1 MTKLA
6 LKNPIFV
13 LMLCIALM
21 VFAGVVTPR
30 MSVDTFPELSPP
42 VLVIGTKASGMGPK
56 DVEKTITWRLEK
68 AVSATPGVDH
78 VESLSRSGLS
88 VIFVWLKWGT
98 DLNAAQSMV
107 QQQVG
112 FAMSSVPKTLGII
125 PPFILQYDPSNA
137 PVLQVAVYGGGLSA
151 SQLYDYAANNV
162 EPQIEG
168 IAGVASAS
176 VNGGKERQ
184 INVIVDPAKAA
195 ARGLSSS
202 DVAKAVERAN
212 ALLPSGRFNPPT
224 FSANVYTNAVA
235 THVEDIGDAVIK
247 VDNGA
252 PVLIK
257 DVARIEDGGSKDA
270 QAVAING
277 ETGVYLNV
285 LRVPGGNV
293 VAINDEIKRIVT
305 GLKDLPPGLK
315 VEPIFDQ
322 STFVRGTIDG
332 LKKEIFQA
340 LILIGMVI
348 LLFLQSPRSVLIAA
362 IAVPVSFAIILIVLY
377 LTGQSLNAFTLG
389 GLTLSMGPLVDIS
402 VVVLESV
409 HRSSHGKNRVY
420 AALHGTNA
428 VAVAA
433 LAATLATIAVLLP
446 VALLAGLAKKLF
458 VPLAITVAT
467 GMVAGYLVSMIVT
480 PVACRYLLPKVHKE
494 PGKIARAVGHAV
506 NAVAR
511 RYADTLRVV
520 LGYRVW
526 VILAAIALVASSVWA
541 SARLPTTFFPDID
554 EGMECVYVRFTPGT
568 SLEDASRMTGEMAET
583 LKRELPPNTVK
594 LMLTNV
600 GSPSKARSA
609 MTSPNMGTHQAF
621 ILVELTEASKRAS
634 IQGGDQREIAD
645 RMREILQHTYPGVD
659 FLQAPGG
666 LVASVFS
673 NGYIAPLVVEVRGN
687 DLEDMLEQSRAVAEV
702 ARTVP
707 GIRDVYVRLEN
718 DYPELRVDTD
728 RETAG
733 LVGVTARDAA
743 QTALEATLGNV
754 NTPAVW
760 TDPSNGQSYY
770 VVTYY
775 DDAIVKDT
783 AAIGEVPVR
792 VAANGAAVSLGAYG
806 HIRREVGPV
815 LVERNQLTRAAHI
828 YMQTER
834 RDIGS
839 AAAELEEKLKHD
851 KRTAKATFSFVGQ
864 VELMRTTFGGL
875 GVALGLAVMVVF
887 MIMATQFKSLRLP
900 FVLLFTIPVSLVGI
914 VGALMAAGQGFSITA
929 LMGVLMVIG
938 IAVSNGILMVDHAN
952 RSLESGLSAIDAMVH
967 AARVRFTPI
976 AMTSLATIFGLLPT
990 ALGLDEASAS
1000 NRPLALA
1007 VVGGL
1012 FSSTC
1017 LSLFLVPTMFTLLAR
1032 KKTID
1037 LEEEG
1042 VLSHHH
1048 HHTRP
1053 HEDLAPAE

>member
-1 MTKLA
+1 MTRLA

-13 LMLCIALM
+13 LMLCVGLV

-56 DVEKTITWRLEK
+56 DVEKTLTWRLEK

-78 VESLSRSGLS
+78 VESISRSGLS
-88 VIFVWLKWGT
+88 IIFVWLKWGT
-98 DLNAAQSMV
+98 DLNAAQSVV
-107 QQQVG
+107 QQQVA

-137 PVLQVAVYGGGLSA
+137 PVIQVAVSGGGLSA
-151 SQLYDYAANNV
+151 AQLYDYAANNV
-162 EPQIEG
+162 EPLIEG
-168 IAGVASAS
+168 IPGVASAS
-176 VNGGKERQ
+176 PNGGKERQ
-184 INVIVDPAKAA
+184 INVIVDPAKCA

-202 DVAKAVERAN
+202 DVAKAIDRAN

-224 FSANVYTNAVA
+224 FSANVYTNAVPTA
-235 THVEDIGDAVIK
+235 VDEIGDAIIK
-247 VDNGA
+247 LGEGGK
-252 PVLIK
+252 PVLIR

-270 QAVAING
+270 QAVMING
-277 ETGVYLNV
+277 EVGVYLNV

-293 VAINDEIKRIVT
+293 VEINEQIKKIV
-305 GLKDLPPGLK
+305 GNLKDLPPGVK

-322 STFVRGTIDG
+322 ATFVRGTIDG

-340 LILIGMVI
+340 LVLIGVVI

-362 IAVPVSFAIILIVLY
+362 IAVPISFAIILIVLY
-377 LTGQSLNAFTLG
+377 VTGQSLNAFTLG

-402 VVVLESV
+402 VVVLESI
-409 HRSSHGKNRVY
+409 HRSSRGRNRVA
-420 AALHGTNA
+420 AALHGANA
-428 VAVAA
+428 IAIAA
-433 LAATLATIAVLLP
+433 LAATLSTIAVLLP
-446 VALLAGLAKKLF
+446 VVLLAGLAKKLF
-458 VPLAITVAT
+458 VPLALTVAT
-467 GMVAGYLVSMIVT
+467 GMIAGYVVSMIVT
-480 PVACRYLLPKVHKE
+480 PVACRYFLPKVHEE
-494 PGKIARAVGHAV
+494 PGRLAKALQQGVDAI
-506 NAVAR
+506 AR
-511 RYADTLRVV
+511 RYSQLLRSV
-520 LGYRVW
+520 LGFRVW
-526 VILAAIALVASSVWA
+526 VILAAGVLVASSVYA
-541 SARLPTTFFPDID
+541 SSRLPTTFFPDID
-554 EGMECVYVRFTPGT
+554 ESMECVYVRFTPGT
-568 SLEDASRMTGEMAET
+568 SLVDASAKTVEMANTIKE
-583 LKRELPPNTVK
+583 KLPAGTVK
-594 LMLTNV
+594 LVLTNV

-609 MTSPNMGTHQAF
+609 MTSPNMGTHQGF
-621 ILVELTEASKRAS
+621 ILVELTEAGKREM
-634 IQGGDQREIAD
+634 DQRELAD
-645 RMREILQHTYPGVD
+645 RMREILEHTYPGVD

-687 DLEDMLEQSRAVAEV
+687 DLEEMLEQSKAVAEV

-707 GIRDVYVRLEN
+707 GIRDVYERLEN
-718 DYPELRVDTD
+718 DYPELRVNTD

-743 QTALEATLGNV
+743 QTTLEATLGNV

-760 TDPSNGQSYY
+760 TDPNNGQSYY

-775 DDAIVKDT
+775 DDEVVKDT

-792 VAANGAAVSLGAYG
+792 VGANGAPVTLGAYG
-806 HIRREVGPV
+806 NITRAVGPV
-815 LVERNQLTRAAHI
+815 LVTRNQLTRAAHVF
-828 YMQTER
+828 MQTER

-839 AAAELEEKLKHD
+839 AAAELEKKLESD
-851 KRTAKATFSFVGQ
+851 PRTKDVKAGFVGQ
-864 VELMRTTFGGL
+864 VALMRSTFSGL

-887 MIMATQFKSLRLP
+887 MIMATQFKSMRLP
-900 FVLLFTIPVSLVGI
+900 FVMLFTIPVSLVGI

-938 IAVSNGILMVDHAN
+938 IAVSNGILLVDHAN
-952 RSLESGLSAIDAMVH
+952 RELQNGMSPIDAVVD

-1012 FSSTC
+1012 ASSTV
-1017 LSLFLVPTMFTLLAR
+1017 LSLFLVPTMFTLIAKPAQKDPEEAVLDDPR
-1032 KKTID
+1032 GGH
-1037 LEEEG
+1037 LEG
-1042 VLSHHH
+1042 DPDGHMV
-1048 HHTRP
+1048 
-1053 HEDLAPAE
+1053 PAE

>member
-1 MTKLA
+1 MTRLA

-13 LMLCIALM
+13 LMLCIGLA
-21 VFAGVVTPR
+21 VFSLIVTPR

-56 DVEKTITWRLEK
+56 DVEKTLTWRLEK

-78 VESLSRSGLS
+78 VESISRSGLS
-88 VIFVWLKWGT
+88 IIFVWLKWGT
-98 DLNAAQSMV
+98 DLNAAQGMV
-107 QQQVG
+107 QQQVA

-137 PVLQVAVYGGGLSA
+137 PVMQVAVYGGGLSA

-162 EPQIEG
+162 EPLIEG
-168 IAGVASAS
+168 IPGVASAS
-176 VNGGKERQ
+176 PNGGKERQ

-202 DVAKAVERAN
+202 DVAKAIEKAN

-224 FSANVYTNAVA
+224 FSANVYTNAVP
-235 THVEDIGDAVIK
+235 TRVDEIGDGVIK
-247 VDNGA
+247 YVDGH
-252 PVLIK
+252 PVLIR

-270 QAVAING
+270 QAVTING
-277 ETGVYLNV
+277 EVGVYLNV

-293 VAINDEIKRIVT
+293 VAINDEIKRIVSN
-305 GLKDLPPGLK
+305 LKDLPPGVK
-315 VEPIFDQ
+315 VDPIFDQ

-340 LILIGMVI
+340 LGLIGLVI

-377 LTGQSLNAFTLG
+377 VTGQSLNAFTLG
-389 GLTLSMGPLVDIS
+389 GLTLCMGPLVDIS

-409 HRSSHGKNRVY
+409 HRSSHDKSRTF
-420 AALHGTNA
+420 AALEGTNA
-428 VAVAA
+428 VAIAA
-433 LAATLATIAVLLP
+433 LAATLSTIAVLLP

-467 GMVAGYLVSMIVT
+467 GMVAGYVVSMLVT
-480 PVACRYLLPKVHKE
+480 PVACRYFLPKIHKE
-494 PGKIARAVGHAV
+494 PGRLALTLQRGVAGIAA
-506 NAVAR
+506 
-511 RYADTLRVV
+511 RYADLLRAV
-520 LGYRVW
+520 LGHRIW
-526 VILAAIALVASSVWA
+526 VLGGAAVLVGAAIWA
-541 SARLPTTFFPDID
+541 SARLPMTFFPDID
-554 EGMECVYVRFTPGT
+554 ESMERVYVRFAPGT
-568 SLEDASRMTGEMAET
+568 SLDDASAKTVEMAQT
-583 LKRELPPNTVK
+583 LERQLPKGTVK
-594 LMLTNV
+594 LTLTNV

-609 MTSPNMGTHQAF
+609 MTSPNMGTHQGF
-621 ILVELTEASKRAS
+621 IRIELTEAGKRKY
-634 IQGGDQREIAD
+634 DQREIAD
-645 RMREILQHTYPGVD
+645 RMREILEHTYPGVD

-687 DLEDMLEQSRAVAEV
+687 ELDEMLEQSKAVAEV

-707 GIRDVYVRLEN
+707 GIRDIYVRLEN

-733 LVGVTARDAA
+733 LVGVSARDAA
-743 QTALEATLGNV
+743 QTTLEATLGNV

-760 TDPSNGQSYY
+760 TDPGNGQSYY
-770 VVTYY
+770 VITYY
-775 DDAIVKDT
+775 DDAVVKDT
-783 AAIGEVPVR
+783 GALAEVPIR
-792 VAANGAAVSLGAYG
+792 VGGNGAPVTLGAYG
-806 HIRREVGPV
+806 NIRRDVGPV
-815 LVERNQLTRAAHI
+815 LVTRNQLTRAAHI
-828 YMQTER
+828 FMQTER

-839 AAAELEEKLKHD
+839 AAAELEKKLAAD
-851 KRTAKATFSFVGQ
+851 PRTAKIKTGFVGQ
-864 VELMRTTFGGL
+864 VELMRTTFSGL

-900 FVLLFTIPVSLVGI
+900 LVMLFTIPVSLVGI
-914 VGALMAAGQGFSITA
+914 VGALLAAGQGLSITA
-929 LMGVLMVIG
+929 LMGVLMVVG
-938 IAVSNGILMVDHAN
+938 IAVSNGILLVDHAN
-952 RSLESGLSAIDAMVH
+952 RLLQEGMPALEAMVD

-976 AMTSLATIFGLLPT
+976 MMTSLATVFGLLPT

-1012 FSSTC
+1012 LSSTA
-1017 LSLFLVPTMFTLLAR
+1017 LSLFLVPTMFVMLAR
-1032 KKTID
+1032 PRVRNPEDDVLD
-1037 LEEEG
+1037 L
-1042 VLSHHH
+1042 
-1048 HHTRP
+1048 P
-1053 HEDLAPAE
+1053 HAAPAIPQTAGQH